1 MKRIISLVVLGA
13 IAMCVTATD
22 RFYIE
27 DFAILPGETRTVSIL
42 LDNEVTYTAF
52 QGDLYLPEGLS
63 TDEVSFDLT
72 ERKHSNH
79 TFTVSEFPD
88 GFYRLMS
95 YSVKLKTFS
104 GNNGALVT
112 FDVTASHDFSGPVII
127 TLRNTL
133 FTTEEGEEIPFDVEE
148 CTVSLRCDVNCDGDV
163 NIADVTDLIDYL
175 LGSEFSPFNSVAA
188 DVDCDGIINIADVT
202 ALIDLLLGRN

>member
-1 MKRIISLVVLGA
+1 MKRYLSLVVFWT

-27 DFAILPGETRTVSIL
+27 DFAILPGESYSVSIL
-42 LDNEVTYTAF
+42 LDNEVAYTAF
-52 QGDLYLPEGLS
+52 QSDLYLPEGLS
-63 TDEVSFDLT
+63 TNEESFDLT

-79 TFTVSEFPD
+79 TFTASEFPD
-88 GFYRLMS
+88 GAYRLMS

-112 FDVTASHDFSGPVII
+112 FDITASNDFTGPAII

-133 FTTEEGEEIPFDVEE
+133 FTTEEGEEIPFDIEE
-148 CTVSLRCDVNCDGDV
+148 CTVSLRGDVNCDRDISIV
-163 NIADVTDLIDYL
+163 VVTVLIDFL
-175 LGSEFSPFNSVAA
+175 LSSEPNPFNLKAA
-188 DVDCDGIINIADVT
+188 DVNRDNEIDIVDVT
-202 ALIDLLLGRN
+202 VLIDMLLGKN